1 MDPLPRILDANRNRA
16 MEALRTLEDI
26 ARFAIEDAALAAAVK
41 DLRHGLVAAVGCLP
55 PAWLVANRSAES
67 DVGRTNET
75 SSEYRRA
82 GLSDVASAAASRLG
96 ESLRVIE
103 ESSKTIDQA
112 LARRVERLRYQSYDV
127 GAEIVRRTPGRAE
140 QWRVCLLVTERLCR
154 QPWQDVVRAAIEGGV
169 DAIQVR
175 EKELDGGPL
184 AERVAWVVNIAR
196 PSGVRVIVNDRPDIA
211 LVTGADGVHLGQT
224 DLAPRQVHQLCG
236 RRLIVGMSTHEE
248 SEAER
253 AMTEGADY
261 CGVGPMFETNVKPDV
276 RPTDTRGGLR
286 WLRAYVARFGHV
298 PHLAIG
304 GITPENVAALVDA
317 GCQGIAVSACVCA
330 AERPESV
337 VRSLVAAF
345 PATPRRQ
352 PGEALHP

>member
-1 MDPLPRILDANRNRA
+1 
-16 MEALRTLEDI
+16 MEALRTLEDV

-41 DLRHGLVAAVGCLP
+41 ELRHGLVAALGSLP
-55 PAWLVANRSAES
+55 ASWLAANRSAEA
-67 DVGRTNET
+67 DVGRRNET

-82 GLSDVASAAASRLG
+82 GLADVAAAAASRLG

-103 ESSKTIDQA
+103 ESAKTIDPA
-112 LARRVERLRYQSYDV
+112 IARAVERVRYASYDV
-127 GAEIVRRTPGRAE
+127 GAAIVRRAPGRVE

-154 QPWQDVVRAAIEGGV
+154 QPWQDVVRAAIDGGV
-169 DAIQVR
+169 EAIQVR

-184 AERVAWVVNIAR
+184 AERVAWVVSVAR

-236 RRLIVGMSTHEE
+236 RRLLVGMSTHEE

-253 AMTEGADY
+253 AVAEGADY
-261 CGVGPMFETNVKPDV
+261 CGVGPMHETNVKPDV
-276 RPTDTRGGLR
+276 RPTSTRGSVR
-286 WLRAYVARFGHV
+286 WLKAYLARYAHV

-345 PATPRRQ
+345 AATRSTP
-352 PGEALHP
+352 PGEALRP